1 MTTRVL
7 LADDNEAV
15 RGGIRGLL
23 NKAPD
28 ITVIGEARDGLE
40 ALTLVKELQPDVLLL
55 DVEMPQLTGIE
66 VARRLKK
73 ERKRPVILVLSAYDD
88 QQYILEMLANG
99 ASGYLLKDDAP
110 AWIVEAVRALAQG
123 ETDWTSPHIVQKLP
137 RKKR

>member
-1 MTTRVL
+1 M
-7 LADDNEAV
+7 
-15 RGGIRGLL
+15 
-23 NKAPD
+23 
-28 ITVIGEARDGLE
+28 
-40 ALTLVKELQPDVLLL
+40 
-55 DVEMPQLTGIE
+55 
-66 VARRLKK
+66 
-73 ERKRPVILVLSAYDD
+73 VLSAYDD

>member
-7 LADDNEAV
+7 LADDTEAV

-66 VARRLKK
+66 VARRL
-73 ERKRPVILVLSAYDD
+73 
-88 QQYILEMLANG
+88 
-99 ASGYLLKDDAP
+99 
-110 AWIVEAVRALAQG
+110 
-123 ETDWTSPHIVQKLP
+123 
-137 RKKR
+137 